1 MAHVLRVC
9 NPGMTPIRKIYLVFV
24 GRGVNLR
31 TRMALPTDGATPSD
45 SPFCEV
51 SGKEG
56 SDNGCIISP
65 ISQDGLLFT
74 FIRLARASNLADSLA
89 PDASALDNVPYAVE
103 LPIRGGRQPPPC
115 GSDGER
121 LELSMRGRAEAGAND
136 YN

>member
-1 MAHVLRVC
+1 
-9 NPGMTPIRKIYLVFV
+9 
-24 GRGVNLR
+24 
-31 TRMALPTDGATPSD
+31 MALPTDGATPSD